1 MRRCGDGRK
10 QPERKLCSVHGL
22 AYEAQN
28 IVAQILVCSKSF
40 ARHKLNQNYINLPRD
55 EKGNAKRRLTKISEI
70 LGRPGENGEG
80 RVKSHAAFKPSG
92 YRMNLRKRC
101 DVLDWV
107 IGSLGHWDACSQ
119 PGRQPVESGFLTMV
133 AHDALTST
141 FVHAKH
147 PASTTHREPC
157 RWRRDSPRSTAEIT
171 IRWTP
176 PASACCRSMAAGCAV
191 YQRCT
196 S

>member
-1 MRRCGDGRK
+1 MDENSQKGNFVLFMGWRMRLRTSWLVHITLGQMHHRCL
-10 QPERKLCSVHGL
+10 Q
-22 AYEAQN
+22 
-28 IVAQILVCSKSF
+28 AQILVCSKSF

-107 IGSLGHWDACSQ
+107 IGSLGHWDA
-119 PGRQPVESGFLTMV
+119 
-133 AHDALTST
+133 
-141 FVHAKH
+141 
-147 PASTTHREPC
+147 
-157 RWRRDSPRSTAEIT
+157 W
-171 IRWTP
+171 
-176 PASACCRSMAAGCAV
+176 
-191 YQRCT
+191 
-196 S
+196 